1 VPILAQDT
9 KHVIGPAEHG
19 DKMLLKEMFSPI
31 GSPKEDDQDVDWLG
45 DLKFFMDNDDKM
57 LENYLFPAVEKHKDH
72 AGNPNAW
79 KLYMKP
85 VQECL
90 KCYLEQFDVEDPEKT
105 FPKEALEELA
115 HKMAEEQERHI
126 QEGDYDE
133 DK

>member
-1 VPILAQDT
+1 
-9 KHVIGPAEHG
+9 
-19 DKMLLKEMFSPI
+19 MLLKEMFSPI
-31 GSPKEDDQDVDWLG
+31 GSPKEDDQDIDWLG

-57 LENYLFPAVEKHKDH
+57 LENFLFPAVEKHKQY

-115 HKMAEEQERHI
+115 HKMAEEQERFI